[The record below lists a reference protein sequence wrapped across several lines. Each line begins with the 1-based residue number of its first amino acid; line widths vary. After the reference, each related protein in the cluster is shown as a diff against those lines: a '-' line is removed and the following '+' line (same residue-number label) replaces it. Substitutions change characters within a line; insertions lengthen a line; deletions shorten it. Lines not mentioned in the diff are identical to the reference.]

1 MARSNR
7 KRAPVKDE
15 SVETPTKQRQKTK
28 GTRTAAGNSD
38 PSNNTHTTTAVAA
51 EYNRDDDRKPAAL
64 PSLTQD
70 FPSPQPGTRRSSRRN
85 SPENGVIADQYQ
97 DSGANPAPSVQHAPQ
112 DESWIRRIKEQTL
125 AQFPR
130 QTVKTWTP
138 FFTTVA
144 MFLRQ
149 TNLKINIDEKIVN
162 TMVGLASFGVEN
174 QESLLAAAGN
184 KMDGVLFDTRLKPM
198 GVPGLICA
206 MLFTEFVESKA
217 LTLLDVCS
225 I

>member
-1 MARSNR
+1 MIESLPRCLPLR
-7 KRAPVKDE
+7 KISQAHSQELDE
-15 SVETPTKQRQKTK
+15 AAA
-28 GTRTAAGNSD
+28 GTRPKTVSL
-38 PSNNTHTTTAVAA
+38 PINTKT
-51 EYNRDDDRKPAAL
+51 
-64 PSLTQD
+64 
-70 FPSPQPGTRRSSRRN
+70 
-85 SPENGVIADQYQ
+85 
-97 DSGANPAPSVQHAPQ
+97 PAPIP
-112 DESWIRRIKEQTL
+112 RRIKEQTL